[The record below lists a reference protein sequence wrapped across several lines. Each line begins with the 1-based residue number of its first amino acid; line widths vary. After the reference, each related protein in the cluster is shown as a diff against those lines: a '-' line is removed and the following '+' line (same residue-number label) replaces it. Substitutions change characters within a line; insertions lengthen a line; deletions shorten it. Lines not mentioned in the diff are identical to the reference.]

1 PRSFAMLRID
11 RPWRCMLLM
20 STQASSVSIPASG
33 SVAVRKVRDQRTFEG
48 ESWPLP
54 LRGSGPTPPPPG
66 VGQFSTVASGTIYI
80 APDFL
85 GHRFGVEEGVERSS
99 EAC

>member
-1 PRSFAMLRID
+1 
-11 RPWRCMLLM
+11 M

-66 VGQFSTVASGTIYI
+66 VGQFSTVASGSI
-80 APDFL
+80 FN
-85 GHRFGVEEGVERSS
+85 RR
-99 EAC
+99 